1 MGTPAPPGRDRRAP
15 AGARG
20 APALRRAER
29 LRAFAEGAAAVP
41 IFIHHDPDPDAVASA
56 FGVRALLGR
65 REDNAPIVTLGGAT
79 RPENRRMMQL
89 LRLRVTEVTP
99 DELYRFDRMIAVDSQ
114 PRGLD
119 PARLRRLAILD
130 HHPLDDG
137 FDAEIADIRPGYAAC
152 ATLVTEYLRAWD
164 ERRIGRDLATAL
176 LYGIKT
182 DSDNLTRGVT
192 PADVRAYAF
201 LQQRAELDLIHR
213 IERPMYS
220 QALLHLFG
228 RALAAVAVD
237 NALAATFAGTVAEK
251 DSHVIA
257 ELADFC
263 LSIEGVCW
271 AVAGAVVGD
280 DVVLSVRHLG
290 SAAAEGNGKGK
301 GKGEHGNDDGSSP
314 NESEGAGALARRL
327 AGEKGQGG
335 GHATMARATWPRT
348 AADQRLFAP
357 SLEEAA
363 RLLLRRAR
371 GELDAMADAGST
383 QAAHGNGVERSS

>member
-1 MGTPAPPGRDRRAP
+1 M
-15 AGARG
+15 
-20 APALRRAER
+20 ER
-29 LRAFAEGAAAVP
+29 LRAFAEGESAVP
-41 IFIHHDPDPDAVASA
+41 IFIHDDPDPDAVASA
-56 FGVRALLGR
+56 FGVRILLGR
-65 REDNAPIVTLGGAT
+65 REDDAPIVTLGGAT

-99 DELYRFDRMIAVDSQ
+99 EELYRFDRLVAVDSQ

-119 PARLRRLAILD
+119 PARLGRLAILD

-137 FDAEIADIRPGYAAC
+137 FQPEIADIRPRYAAC

-164 ERRIGRDLATAL
+164 ERRIRRDLATAL

-201 LQQRAELDLIHR
+201 LQQRAELDIIHR

-220 QALLHLFG
+220 QALLHVFG

-237 NALAATFAGTVAEK
+237 NALAATFAGTIAEK
-251 DSHVIA
+251 DSHIIA

-263 LSIEGVCW
+263 LSLEGVCW
-271 AVAGAVVGD
+271 AVAGAVVNEE
-280 DVVLSVRHLG
+280 VVLSIRHLAG
-290 SAAAEGNGKGK
+290 HGVEEGKGK
-301 GKGEHGNDDGSSP
+301 GKGKGDNGNDNGDG
-314 NESEGAGALARRL
+314 NEDGQGNAHGHGESGGAGELARRL
-327 AGEKGQGG
+327 AGERGQGG

-363 RLLLRRAR
+363 RLLLRRVR
-371 GELDAMADAGST
+371 GDLDAMT
-383 QAAHGNGVERSS
+383 AARGGNGAGASEIEPSG

>member
-1 MGTPAPPGRDRRAP
+1 MATPAPPGRNRPAP

-20 APALRRAER
+20 RPARKRAEV
-29 LRAFAEGAAAVP
+29 LRAFAEGAPAVP
-41 IFIHHDPDPDAVASA
+41 IFIHEDPDPDAVASA
-56 FGVRALLGR
+56 FGVRVLLGR
-65 REDNAPIVTLGGAT
+65 REDSAPIVTLGGAT

-89 LRLRVTEVTP
+89 LRLHVTEVTP
-99 DELYRFDRMIAVDSQ
+99 EELYRFDRLIAVDSQ

-119 PARLRRLAILD
+119 PARLGRLAILD

-137 FDAEIADIRPGYAAC
+137 WQPEIADIRPGYAAC

-164 ERRIGRDLATAL
+164 ERHIRRDLATAL

-182 DSDNLTRGVT
+182 DSDNLTRSVT

-201 LQQRAELDLIHR
+201 LQQRAELDIIRR
-213 IERPMYS
+213 IQRPMYS
-220 QALLHLFG
+220 TALLHTFG

-237 NALAATFAGTVAEK
+237 NALAATFAGSVSEP

-257 ELADFC
+257 ELADLC
-263 LSIEGVCW
+263 LSVEGVCW

-290 SAAAEGNGKGK
+290 GNGEGDT
-301 GKGEHGNDDGSSP
+301 GE
-314 NESEGAGALARRL
+314 LARRL
-327 AGEKGQGG
+327 AGEKGEGG

-357 SLEEAA
+357 SLEQAA
-363 RLLLRRAR
+363 SLLLRRVRADLDALYGRGGTNGTR
-371 GELDAMADAGST
+371 GEAAG
-383 QAAHGNGVERSS
+383 QAA